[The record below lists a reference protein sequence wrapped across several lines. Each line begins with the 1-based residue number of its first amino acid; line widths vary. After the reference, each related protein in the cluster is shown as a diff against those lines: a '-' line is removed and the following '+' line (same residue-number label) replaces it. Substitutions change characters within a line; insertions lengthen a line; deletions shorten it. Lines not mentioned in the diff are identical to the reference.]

1 MIIFRYLTKE
11 VFQSL
16 FAVTFVLLLIFLSNQ
31 LVRYLS
37 YAASGKIPASILLQL
52 MGLEI
57 PYLLAVLLPLGL
69 YLGIL
74 LTYGRLYAD
83 NELRVMQAYGLST
96 QKLMIITG
104 SFAIFMM
111 IVVSALTFFVNP
123 LIASQKDK
131 LIAKGIS
138 TQNLFDSLIPGR
150 FQLSGDDKRV
160 IYVEKVARNHKEA
173 QNIFV
178 AEQKTAPSDA
188 LPEST
193 SWAVLSA
200 ASGYQTRNP
209 LNHDRF
215 VVATEGYR
223 YEGVPGQL
231 DYKIIQFKKYAIR
244 IPAQEFRSQR
254 QLEEA
259 IPTLTLWSNDHDPK
273 NAAELQWRISLPL
286 SLLLLAI
293 LAVPM
298 SYIRPRQ
305 SRYAQV
311 LSAIL
316 IYVIYMNLLFVAR
329 DWVEHDYIP
338 GHFGMGWVHILFLG
352 FVVILIFIQT
362 KMWRVIRPSSM
373 KLKGYR

>member
-11 VFQSL
+11 VFQAL
-16 FAVTFVLLLIFLSNQ
+16 FAVTLVLLLIFLSNQ

-74 LTYGRLYAD
+74 LAYGRLYAD

-96 QKLMIITG
+96 QKLIKITCAF
-104 SFAIFMM
+104 SLCMM
-111 IVVSALTFFVNP
+111 AVVVGLTFWVNP

-138 TQNLFDSLIPGR
+138 TQNLFDSLMPGR

-160 IYVEKVARNHKEA
+160 IYVERVSRNHKEA

-178 AEQKTAPSDA
+178 AEQKKPSTETVA
-188 LPEST
+188 EGGNA
-193 SWAVLSA
+193 WAVLSA
-200 ASGYQTRNP
+200 ASGYQVRDAVT
-209 LNHDRF
+209 HDRF
-215 VVATEGYR
+215 VVATDGFR
-223 YEGVPGQL
+223 YEGVPGLL

-244 IPAQEFRSQR
+244 IPNQELHSLR
-254 QLEEA
+254 QVEEA
-259 IPTLTLWSNDHDPK
+259 IPTLKLWNNYQDPK

-286 SLLLLAI
+286 SLFLLAM
-293 LAVPM
+293 LAIPLSQV
-298 SYIRPRQ
+298 RPRQ
-305 SRYAQV
+305 GRYAQI
-311 LSAIL
+311 LPAIL
-316 IYVIYMNLLFVAR
+316 IYVIYVNLLFVAR
-329 DWVEHDYIP
+329 DWMEHQYLP
-338 GHFGMGWVHILFLG
+338 NGFGMWWVHGIFLVL
-352 FVVILIFIQT
+352 VVVLITIYSGA
-362 KMWRVIRPSSM
+362 WRQFWKSRA
-373 KLKGYR
+373 

>member
-11 VFQSL
+11 VFQTL

-83 NELRVMQAYGLST
+83 NELRVMQASGLSG
-96 QKLMIITG
+96 QKLVVMTG
-104 SFAIFMM
+104 TFAFFIMA
-111 IVVSALTFFVNP
+111 IVSGLTFWVNP

-131 LIAKGIS
+131 LIARGIS
-138 TQNLFDSLIPGR
+138 TQNLFDSLMPGR

-160 IYVEKVARNHKEA
+160 IYVEKVTRNHKEA

-178 AEQKTAPSDA
+178 AEQKKSADDTENA
-188 LPEST
+188 

-200 ASGYQTRNP
+200 ASGYQMRDP
-209 LNHDRF
+209 YNHDRF
-215 VVATEGYR
+215 VVATDGYR

-244 IPAQEFRSQR
+244 IPNQEFRSQR

-259 IPTLTLWSNDHDPK
+259 IPTITLWQKDHDPK

-286 SLLLLAI
+286 SLLLLAL
-293 LAVPM
+293 LAIPL
-298 SYIRPRQ
+298 SRIRPRQ
-305 SRYAQV
+305 SRYANI
-311 LSAIL
+311 LPAIL
-316 IYVIYMNLLFVAR
+316 IYIIYMNLLFVAR
-329 DWVEHDYIP
+329 DWIEHSYIP
-338 GHFGMGWVHILFLG
+338 RQIGVWWAHGLFLG
-352 FVVILIFIQT
+352 LIILLIFIQT
-362 KMWRVIRPSSM
+362 KMWRWFR
-373 KLKGYR
+373 K

>member
-11 VFQSL
+11 IFQTL

-74 LTYGRLYAD
+74 LTYGRLYSD

-96 QKLMIITG
+96 GKLIAITG
-104 SFAIFMM
+104 SFALMIMM
-111 IVVSALTFFVNP
+111 IVIVLTFWVNP

-138 TQNLFDSLIPGR
+138 TQNLFDSLMPGR

-160 IYVEKVARNHKEA
+160 IYVEQVSRNHKEA
-173 QNIFV
+173 RNIFV
-178 AEQKTAPSDA
+178 AEQKN
-188 LPEST
+188 T

-200 ASGYQTRNP
+200 ASGYQMRDPRT
-209 LNHDRF
+209 HDRF

-223 YEGVPGQL
+223 YEGTPGLL

-244 IPAQEFRSQR
+244 VPNPEFHSER

-259 IPTLTLWSNDHDPK
+259 IPTSTLWKNNFNPK

-286 SLLLLAI
+286 SLLLLAMFAI
-293 LAVPM
+293 PM
-298 SYIRPRQ
+298 SHISPRQ
-305 SRYAQV
+305 SRYAQI
-311 LSAIL
+311 LPAIL
-316 IYVIYMNLLFVAR
+316 IYVIYVNLLFVAR
-329 DWVEHDYIP
+329 DWVEHDYLPPIV
-338 GHFGMGWVHILFLG
+338 GMWWVHGLFLG
-352 FVVILIFIQT
+352 VIMLFVFVQT
-362 KMWRVIRPSSM
+362 KMWQWFKKR
-373 KLKGYR
+373 

>member
-11 VFQSL
+11 IFQAL

-74 LTYGRLYAD
+74 LVYGRMYAE

-96 QKLMIITG
+96 KKLVKITG
-104 SFAIFMM
+104 IFALFVMM
-111 IVVSALTFFVNP
+111 IVVGLTFWVNP
-123 LIASQKDK
+123 FIASQKDQ
-131 LIAKGIS
+131 LIAKGLS
-138 TQNLFDSLIPGR
+138 TQNLFDTLMPGR

-160 IYVEKVARNHKEA
+160 IYVERVTRNHQEA

-178 AEQKTAPSDA
+178 AEQKPRPAQAASS
-188 LPEST
+188 EGN

-200 ASGYQTRNP
+200 KSGYQARDP
-209 LNHDRF
+209 LTHDRF
-215 VVATEGYR
+215 VVATDGYR
-223 YEGVPGQL
+223 YEGVPGLL

-244 IPAQEFRSQR
+244 IPDQEIRTLR

-259 IPTLTLWSNDHDPK
+259 VPTKTLWQHYHDPK

-286 SLLLLAI
+286 SLLLLALFAI
-293 LAVPM
+293 PM
-298 SYIRPRQ
+298 SRVGPRQ
-305 SRYAQV
+305 GRYAQI
-311 LSAIL
+311 LPAIL
-316 IYVIYMNLLFVAR
+316 IYVIYINLLFVAR
-329 DWVEHDYIP
+329 DWVEHQYLPNI
-338 GHFGMGWVHILFLG
+338 FGMWWVHGIFFG
-352 FVVILIFIQT
+352 LIVLVLTIQSGA
-362 KMWRVIRPSSM
+362 WRHLRKPRP
-373 KLKGYR
+373 